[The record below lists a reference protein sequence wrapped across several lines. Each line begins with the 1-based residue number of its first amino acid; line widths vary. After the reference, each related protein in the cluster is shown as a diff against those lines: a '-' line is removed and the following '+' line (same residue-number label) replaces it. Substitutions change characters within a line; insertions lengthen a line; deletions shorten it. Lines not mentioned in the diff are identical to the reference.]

1 MASVI
6 DNNPQNQRAFPR
18 IAVTCPVLYR
28 LASSKAWKVGR
39 LVDFSATGICMVCDG
54 RIPEGVHISV
64 QIKPGSQKT
73 VPELA
78 ASGLVLR
85 VVLNEE
91 QKYVVSCKL
100 TKVHR

>member
-6 DNNPQNQRAFPR
+6 DDNPQNQRAFPR

-28 LASSKAWKVGR
+28 LDSSQRWRVGR
-39 LVDFSATGICMVCDG
+39 LVDFSATGICMICDT
-54 RIPEGVHISV
+54 RIPEGVEIAV

-73 VPELA
+73 VPKLSA
-78 ASGLVLR
+78 MGRVLR
-85 VVLNEE
+85 VERNQE
-91 QKYVVSCKL
+91 QQYTVSCKL